1 MRARRIKI
9 SPEYVDSPMFSLLR
23 NEEESFEASFPD
35 IEDIVI
41 EVEEHSPNI
50 DREKRTRVFQ
60 KQNVRD
66 FIGCQNPRCQGGGF
80 FVYDII
86 NEMRGDKKT
95 KLSTWKAC
103 IGNESA
109 EGSSNT
115 VQYCINSFNIGIR
128 IKYKNN
134 IPWPFTQ

>member
-1 MRARRIKI
+1 MEERRIKSI
-9 SPEYVDSPMFSLLR
+9 YKPVAD
-23 NEEESFEASFPD
+23 EESEFFKHGGDPFDKVFPD

-41 EVEEHSPNI
+41 EVEEHSPDIEQDKRIRVYHKSNI
-50 DREKRTRVFQ
+50 
-60 KQNVRD
+60 RD

-80 FVYDII
+80 FVFDIVH
-86 NEMRGDKKT
+86 EMRGDRKT

-109 EGSSNT
+109 EGTSNT
-115 VQYCINSFNIGIR
+115 VQYCINSFNIKVR

-134 IPWPFTQ
+134 ITWPFAQ